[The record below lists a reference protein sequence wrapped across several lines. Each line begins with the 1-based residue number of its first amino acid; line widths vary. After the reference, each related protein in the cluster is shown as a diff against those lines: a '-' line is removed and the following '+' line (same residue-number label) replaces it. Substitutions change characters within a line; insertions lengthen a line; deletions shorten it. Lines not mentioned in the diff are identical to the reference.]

1 MFLTITISQDLTKL
15 NLRVA
20 NTLQPKTPTL
30 ALSKVAAL
38 ADDVPK
44 INAGGNINN
53 YNSIN
58 WKRLLDLQKPY
69 YSSKRT
75 PS

>member
-1 MFLTITISQDLTKL
+1 MAD
-15 NLRVA
+15 
-20 NTLQPKTPTL
+20 TLQPKTPIL

-38 ADDVPK
+38 ANNIPK

-58 WKRLLDLQKPY
+58 
-69 YSSKRT
+69 
-75 PS
+75 